1 MRAGFLPRR
10 LRVRVPHGRLVIAS
24 SFSGRTL
31 GSDPSNG
38 RSNRPGAA
46 ITTRRNRMRGRFLS
60 GRLQVRVLS
69 W

>member
-10 LRVRVPHGRLVIAS
+10 LRVRVPCGRLIAS
-24 SFSGRTL
+24 AFSGRTL
-31 GSDPSNG
+31 GSDQGNG
-38 RSNRPGAA
+38 RSNRPEAA

-60 GRLQVRVLS
+60 GRLQVRVLP